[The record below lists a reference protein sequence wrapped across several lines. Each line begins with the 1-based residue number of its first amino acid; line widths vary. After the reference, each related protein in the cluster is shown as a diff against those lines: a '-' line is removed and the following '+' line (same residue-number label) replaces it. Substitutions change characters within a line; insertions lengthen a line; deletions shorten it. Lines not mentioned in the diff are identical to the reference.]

1 MSNGFAGLL
10 ETIEEDLEAAGNW
23 LTHEAMAGGV
33 MLWNVL
39 KVAFL
44 LVTSKQAQVILDVYA
59 RVKSDQD
66 AGKSLEEIERDVLQT
81 ATADEL
87 AILKD
92 AGSVIIQGILAFIQ
106 ANDKAMAAKTAAGK

>member
-1 MSNGFAGLL
+1 MSNEFAGLL
-10 ETIEEDLEAAGNW
+10 DTIEEDLEAAGNW
-23 LTHEAMAGGV
+23 LTHEALTGGM

-39 KVAFL
+39 KVVFL

-59 RVKSDQD
+59 RVKSNQD

-87 AILKD
+87 EILKD

-106 ANDKAMAAKTAAGK
+106 ANDKAMAAKAVAGK